1 MTNFTPITFA
11 QDKSNTKVVVADR
24 YVPHALYVANK
35 AIIESL
41 GGTIL
46 KGVGG
51 FKAEFTKVADAKAF
65 IKQAITSVSEEEY
78 NSTRKPKPA
87 NEESKPMDKGN
98 EPPKTDGKGSK
109 KSKARKGKGNDA
121 PSKAVAEA
129 STKVKESKGKGN
141 APELTPSAQKALDKM
156 KMSVLNRA
164 ASAYSIANGGVATT
178 FSALGKSVDDLKDFI
193 PKAKEGFL
201 KSPKW
206 APKWEKAVETY
217 GLTEDMLG

>member
-51 FKAEFTKVADAKAF
+51 FKAEFAKVADAKSF
-65 IKQAITSVSEEEY
+65 VKQAITSVSEEEY
-78 NSTRKPKPA
+78 NSTRKVKEA
-87 NEESKPMDKGN
+87 DEK
-98 EPPKTDGKGSK
+98 PKTEGKGSK
-109 KSKARKGKGNDA
+109 KSKAHKGKGNDA
-121 PSKAVAEA
+121 PSKATTEVKTEA
-129 STKVKESKGKGN
+129 KEVSKPKETK
-141 APELTPSAQKALDKM
+141 AELTPEATKALEKM

-164 ASAYSIANGGVATT
+164 ASAYSIAHGGEATT
-178 FSALGKSVDDLKDFI
+178 FSALGKSKDDLKDFI
-193 PKAKEGFL
+193 PKAKAGLL

-206 APKWEKAVETY
+206 AKASEKY